1 MYLPLLERLRQ
12 EAADAVIRAATAS
25 LQTRQTSSDS
35 TKPNYNQSAIAL
47 AYGFID
53 YFDDKSFGGANWE
66 KPTTVNPSKLG
77 SSSQLATATPF
88 LVTMGVAALMLRFFA
103 RTRFNAK
110 FWWDDLFAVLAGMLV
125 VADQL
130 IFTRIVYL
138 GRASLN
144 TMLQTTQ
151 EFEAERWR
159 RITVGLKLYM
169 VFELIYIFSSFFIK
183 YSFLFLYLRI
193 SQETKSIKWFLRA
206 GFLVTTISFIF
217 CVLALLLTCAPLAD
231 FWNIMNSKTSCE
243 RKILLT
249 YGTGISNIIT
259 DTMVLAILVPLLLQA
274 SLSKSQK
281 RGVCILYACG
291 ALVIVASCLRFA
303 TQIMD
308 VSMLQSMGWSLLE
321 VSLSLILLCAP
332 MGAKLLA
339 APLVQENGC
348 PVTLKRGD
356 NSDRRYSNSP
366 FDKNLP
372 APPPIIA
379 GVAVNVG
386 SPIHVARLAAGQ
398 SREDI
403 RSEGRRGT
411 HGTIAKDINSP
422 MYKKLKVGTRESR
435 NGQTIWEV
443 QRRLSASTIDTSY
456 SRNPSIATS
465 RSHPLGGLSP
475 PPPPPPPIDW
485 PVRSSSS

>member
-1 MYLPLLERLRQ
+1 MHLNLLDRLKQ
-12 EAADAVIRAATAS
+12 DAANAVVQAATAT
-25 LQTRQTSSDS
+25 LTARQTSNDNAQQ
-35 TKPNYNQSAIAL
+35 NYNQSAIAL
-47 AYGFID
+47 SYGFID

-88 LVTMGVAALMLRFFA
+88 VVTVGIAALMLRFFA

-151 EFEAERWR
+151 EFEAERWQ

-206 GFLVTTISFIF
+206 AFLVTTISFIF
-217 CVLALLLTCAPLAD
+217 CVLALFLTCTPLTD
-231 FWNIMNSKTSCE
+231 FWNIMNSKSSCSK
-243 RKILLT
+243 KILLT
-249 YGTGISNIIT
+249 YGTGISNIVT
-259 DTMVLAILVPLLLQA
+259 DTMVLAILIPLLLQA
-274 SLSKSQK
+274 SLSKAQI

-303 TQIMD
+303 TQLMD

-321 VSLSLILLCAP
+321 VSLALILLCAP
-332 MGAKLLA
+332 MGAKLLG

-348 PVTLKRGD
+348 PVTLKRGF
-356 NSDRRYSNSP
+356 NADRRYSNSP

-372 APPPIIA
+372 APPPIMA
-379 GVAVNVG
+379 GVAVGNPV
-386 SPIHVARLAAGQ
+386 HVARLAAGQ

-403 RSEGRRGT
+403 RSTERRAT
-411 HGTIAKDINSP
+411 HGTIVRDVNSP
-422 MYKKLKVGTRESR
+422 MYKKIKVGTRQSR
-435 NGQTIWEV
+435 NGQTVWEV
-443 QRRLSASTIDTSY
+443 QRRLSQSTTETSY

-475 PPPPPPPIDW
+475 PPPPPPPMDW
-485 PVRSSSS
+485 PVRSASA

>member
-1 MYLPLLERLRQ
+1 MYITLLERIKQ
-12 EAADAVIRAATAS
+12 EAANAVVQAATAAT
-25 LQTRQTSSDS
+25 LQTRQVVGDS
-35 TKPNYNQSAIAL
+35 TKPSYNQSAIAL
-47 AYGFID
+47 TYGFID

-66 KPTTVNPSKLG
+66 KPTTVNPSKFG

-88 LVTMGVAALMLRFFA
+88 LVTIGIAALMLRFFA

-130 IFTRIVYL
+130 IFARIVYL

-144 TMLQTTQ
+144 TMLQTTE

-217 CVLALLLTCAPLAD
+217 CVLALLLTCAPLTD

-249 YGTGISNIIT
+249 YGTGISNIVT
-259 DTMVLAILVPLLLQA
+259 DTMVLAILIPLLLQA
-274 SLSKSQK
+274 SLSKSQI

-332 MGAKLLA
+332 MGAKLLS
-339 APLVQENGC
+339 APLVQESGC
-348 PVTLKRGD
+348 PVTLKRNY

-379 GVAVNVG
+379 GVAVG
-386 SPIHVARLAAGQ
+386 EPEHVATLAAGQ

-403 RSEGRRGT
+403 RFEGRRGT
-411 HGTIAKDINSP
+411 HGTIVRDVNSP
-422 MYKKLKVGTRESR
+422 MYKKIKVGTRESR

-443 QRRLSASTIDTSY
+443 QRRLSQSTIETSY

-465 RSHPLGGLSP
+465 RSQPLGGLSP
-475 PPPPPPPIDW
+475 PPPPPPPMDW
-485 PVRSSSS
+485 PVRST

>member
-1 MYLPLLERLRQ
+1 MHLMLLDRLKRD
-12 EAADAVIRAATAS
+12 AANAVVQAATAAT
-25 LQTRQTSSDS
+25 LQVRQTSDDN
-35 TKPNYNQSAIAL
+35 TKPNYNKSAIAL
-47 AYGFID
+47 SYGFID
-53 YFDDKSFGGANWE
+53 YFDDRSFGGANWE
-66 KPTTVNPSKLG
+66 RPTTVNPSKFG

-88 LVTMGVAALMLRFFA
+88 LVTIGVAALMLRFFA

-110 FWWDDLFAVLAGMLV
+110 FWWDDLFAVLAGILI

-151 EFEAERWR
+151 EFEAVRWQ

-206 GFLVTTISFIF
+206 GFFVTTASFIF
-217 CVLALLLTCAPLAD
+217 CVLALFLTCTPLTD
-231 FWNIMNSKTSCE
+231 FWNIMNSTTSCE
-243 RKILLT
+243 KKMLLT
-249 YGTGISNIIT
+249 YGTGISNIVT
-259 DTMVLAILVPLLLQA
+259 DTMVLAILIPLLLQA
-274 SLSKSQK
+274 SLSKSQI

-303 TQIMD
+303 TQLMD

-321 VSLSLILLCAP
+321 VSLALILLCAP
-332 MGAKLLA
+332 MGAKLLS

-348 PVTLKRGD
+348 PAVVKRDGL

-372 APPPIIA
+372 APPPIME
-379 GVAVNVG
+379 GVAVG
-386 SPIHVARLAAGQ
+386 SPVHVARLAAGQ

-403 RSEGRRGT
+403 RPEARRGT
-411 HGTIAKDINSP
+411 HGIIVKDVNSP
-422 MYKKLKVGTRESR
+422 MYKKIKVGTRESK

-443 QRRLSASTIDTSY
+443 QQRLSQSTIETSY

-475 PPPPPPPIDW
+475 PPPPPPPMDW
-485 PVRSSSS
+485 PVRNQ